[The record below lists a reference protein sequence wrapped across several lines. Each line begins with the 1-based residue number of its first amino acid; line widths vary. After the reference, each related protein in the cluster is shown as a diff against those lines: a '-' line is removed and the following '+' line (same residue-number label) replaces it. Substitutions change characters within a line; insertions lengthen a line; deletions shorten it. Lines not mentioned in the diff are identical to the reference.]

1 MEMNHRILVVC
12 EDPGILDRIGK
23 HLCEQSFDVQCAS
36 NSAEALTLYLSWQAD
51 LVITDSHMAGM
62 NGMELIEAIQ
72 KINRQARY
80 ILITPPGETPE
91 FMRATRS
98 RVIAFLGKPFNP
110 EDLMHFVRRSFS
122 LGEVHLNR
130 REYNRRPFSVDT
142 QCVLINPF
150 DDTESRPV
158 AALVRDVSRAGL
170 SMIVRQVLPVPS
182 IIRIV
187 FHLPMQQNPVNML
200 AKSVSCTLTQITG
213 VYRLGAKFIGFLPE
227 DMEHSIIQMRRDESQ
242 SGEDIYMGKSL
253 KEAVREW
260 LLNHQ
265 AEFSSEEALLTHT
278 HLADLAME
286 LCRDSDQD

>member
-12 EDPGILDRIGK
+12 EDPGILDRIGN
-23 HLCEQSFDVQCAS
+23 HLSEQSFDVQCAS
-36 NSAEALTLYLSWQAD
+36 NAVEALAIYRDWQAD
-51 LVITDSHMAGM
+51 LVITDSQLAGT

-72 KINRQARY
+72 KINNQARY

-122 LGEVHLNR
+122 MGEVQPNR
-130 REYNRRPFSVDT
+130 REYNRYPFSVDT
-142 QCVLINPF
+142 QCILINPF
-150 DDTESRPV
+150 DDTESRPI

-170 SMIVRQVLPVPS
+170 SIIVRQLFPVPS

-187 FHLPMQQNPVNML
+187 FHLPMQQSPVNML
-200 AKSVSCTLTQITG
+200 AKSVSCTLTQISG
-213 VYRLGAKFIGFLPE
+213 VYRLGVKFIGLLPE
-227 DMEHSIIQMRRDESQ
+227 NMEDSINHMPREQSQ
-242 SGEDIYMGKSL
+242 TKDIYMGKSL
-253 KEAVREW
+253 KEAVRDW

-265 AEFSSEEALLTHT
+265 AEFSSEETILTHT
-278 HLADLAME
+278 HLANLASE
-286 LCRDSDQD
+286 LCRDSDHD